1 MAKLNNN
8 VTAPIEDDN
17 VTATETEPSE
27 IDKKLEDLEIKSAS
41 DIENLLNS
49 EGYDEEVVEFFR
61 SPLEMVTND
70 KRPHVKIAD
79 LSKSL
84 YDVFLPF
91 VVIPE
96 MDDKGNVIKDK
107 YITLQDW
114 QRLEMAVDS
123 LKGGF
128 RIPKRKGGS
137 KVDLH
142 TAVNIT
148 TIRNVIA
155 TAVNSLNA
163 KDVRKDSNGI
173 AFSNGADKTKQVGKF
188 TKITGK
194 DKDLEFSLEL
204 VQKIKEVPCADN
216 TEAPKE
222 INTAKKE
229 EKPQDVVT

>member
-1 MAKLNNN
+1 MKLDNPKP
-8 VTAPIEDDN
+8 TAPIEDDN
-17 VTATETEPSE
+17 VTATATEPSE
-27 IDKKLEDLEIKSAS
+27 IEKKLEDLEIKSAR

-49 EGYDEEVVEFFR
+49 EGYDEDVVEFFR

-84 YDVFLPF
+84 YDVYLPF
-91 VVIPE
+91 VVVPE

-128 RIPKRKGGS
+128 RIPKRKGGA

-142 TAVNIT
+142 SVVDIAVVRDT
-148 TIRNVIA
+148 IA
-155 TAVNSLNA
+155 TAVNDLDK
-163 KDVRKDSNGI
+163 KDVRKDKNDVGFNK
-173 AFSNGADKTKQVGKF
+173 AEGKTKQIGNFV
-188 TKITGK
+188 KITGK
-194 DKDLEFSLEL
+194 AEDLKFSFEI
-204 VQKIKEVPCADN
+204 VQKVEKVPSA
-216 TEAPKE
+216 TEE
-222 INTAKKE
+222 T
-229 EKPQDVVT
+229 QDVVT

>member
-1 MAKLNNN
+1 MAKLNN

-128 RIPKRKGGS
+128 RIPKRKGGA

-142 TAVNIT
+142 SAVDIAVVRDT
-148 TIRNVIA
+148 IA
-155 TAVNSLNA
+155 TAVNDLNK
-163 KDVRKDSNGI
+163 KDVRKDKYDVGFNKAEG
-173 AFSNGADKTKQVGKF
+173 KTKQIGNFV
-188 TKITGK
+188 KITGK
-194 DKDLEFSLEL
+194 AEDLKFSFEI
-204 VQKIKEVPCADN
+204 VQKVEKVPSA
-216 TEAPKE
+216 TEE
-222 INTAKKE
+222 T
-229 EKPQDVVT
+229 QDVVT

>member
-17 VTATETEPSE
+17 VTATETETSE
-27 IDKKLEDLEIKSAS
+27 FDKKLKDLEIKSAR

-49 EGYDEEVVEFFR
+49 DGYDEDVVEFFR

-84 YDVFLPF
+84 YDVYLPF
-91 VVIPE
+91 VVVPE
-96 MDDKGNVIKDK
+96 MDEKGNVIKDK

-128 RIPKRKGGS
+128 RIPKRKGGA

-142 TAVNIT
+142 SAVDIAVVRDT
-148 TIRNVIA
+148 IA
-155 TAVNSLNA
+155 TAVNDLDK
-163 KDVRKDSNGI
+163 KDVRKDKNDIG
-173 AFSNGADKTKQVGKF
+173 FNKADGKTKQIGNFV
-188 TKITGK
+188 KITGK
-194 DKDLEFSLEL
+194 AEDLKFSFEI
-204 VQKIKEVPCADN
+204 VQKVEKVPSA
-216 TEAPKE
+216 T
-222 INTAKKE
+222 
-229 EKPQDVVT
+229 EKPQEVVTN

>member
-1 MAKLNNN
+1 MKTVLVDNPKP
-8 VTAPIEDDN
+8 TAPIEDDN

-91 VVIPE
+91 VVVPE
-96 MDDKGNVIKDK
+96 MDDKGKVIKDK
-107 YITLQDW
+107 YITLADW

-128 RIPKRKGGS
+128 RLPKRKGGS

-142 TAVNIT
+142 SAVDIAVVRDT
-148 TIRNVIA
+148 IA
-155 TAVNSLNA
+155 TAVNDLDK
-163 KDVRKDSNGI
+163 KDVRKDKNDVGFNK
-173 AFSNGADKTKQVGKF
+173 AEGKTKQIGNFV
-188 TKITGK
+188 KITGK
-194 DKDLEFSLEL
+194 AEDLKFSFEI
-204 VQKIKEVPCADN
+204 VQKVEKVPSA
-216 TEAPKE
+216 A
-222 INTAKKE
+222 E
-229 EKPQDVVT
+229 ETQEVVTN

>member
-1 MAKLNNN
+1 MKTVLVENPKP
-8 VTAPIEDDN
+8 TAPIEDDN
-17 VTATETEPSE
+17 VTATETETSE
-27 IDKKLEDLEIKSAS
+27 FDKKLKDLEIKSAR

-49 EGYDEEVVEFFR
+49 DGYDEDVVEFFR

-84 YDVFLPF
+84 YDVYLPF
-91 VVIPE
+91 VVVPE
-96 MDDKGNVIKDK
+96 MDEKGNVIKDK

-128 RIPKRKGGS
+128 RIPKRKGGA

-142 TAVNIT
+142 SAVDIAVVRDT
-148 TIRNVIA
+148 IA
-155 TAVNSLNA
+155 TAVNDLDK
-163 KDVRKDSNGI
+163 KDVRKDKNDIG
-173 AFSNGADKTKQVGKF
+173 FNKADGKTKQIGNFV
-188 TKITGK
+188 KITGK
-194 DKDLEFSLEL
+194 AEDLKFSFEI
-204 VQKIKEVPCADN
+204 VQKVEKVPSA
-216 TEAPKE
+216 T
-222 INTAKKE
+222 

>member
-1 MAKLNNN
+1 MKTVLVENPKP
-8 VTAPIEDDN
+8 TAPIEDDN
-17 VTATETEPSE
+17 VTATEPEPSE
-27 IDKKLEDLEIKSAS
+27 LDKKLEDLEIKSAR

-84 YDVFLPF
+84 YDVYLPF
-91 VVIPE
+91 VVVPE
-96 MDDKGNVIKDK
+96 MDEKGNVIKDK

-128 RIPKRKGGS
+128 RIPKRKGGA

-142 TAVNIT
+142 SAVDIAVVRDT
-148 TIRNVIA
+148 IA
-155 TAVNSLNA
+155 TAVNDLDK
-163 KDVRKDSNGI
+163 KDVRKDKNDVGFNK
-173 AFSNGADKTKQVGKF
+173 AEGKTKQIGNFV
-188 TKITGK
+188 KITGK
-194 DKDLEFSLEL
+194 AEDLKFSFEI
-204 VQKIKEVPCADN
+204 VQKVEKVPSA
-216 TEAPKE
+216 T
-222 INTAKKE
+222 
-229 EKPQDVVT
+229 EKPQEVVTN

>member
-1 MAKLNNN
+1 MKLDNPKP
-8 VTAPIEDDN
+8 TAPIEDDN
-17 VTATETEPSE
+17 VTATETELSE
-27 IDKKLEDLEIKSAS
+27 IDKKLEDLEIKSAR

-49 EGYDEEVVEFFR
+49 EGYDEDVVEFFR

-91 VVIPE
+91 VVVPE

-128 RIPKRKGGS
+128 RIPKRKGGA

-142 TAVNIT
+142 SVVDIAVVRDT
-148 TIRNVIA
+148 IA
-155 TAVNSLNA
+155 TAVNDLDK
-163 KDVRKDSNGI
+163 KDVRKDKNDVGFNK
-173 AFSNGADKTKQVGKF
+173 AEGKTKQIGNFV
-188 TKITGK
+188 KITGK
-194 DKDLEFSLEL
+194 AEDLKFSFEI
-204 VQKIKEVPCADN
+204 VQKVEKVPSATDE
-216 TEAPKE
+216 T
-222 INTAKKE
+222 
-229 EKPQDVVT
+229 QDVVT

>member
-1 MAKLNNN
+1 MANSNN

-27 IDKKLEDLEIKSAS
+27 IDKKLEDLEIKSAR

-96 MDDKGNVIKDK
+96 IDDKGNVIKDK

-128 RIPKRKGGS
+128 RIPKRKGGA

-142 TAVNIT
+142 SVVDIATFRDT
-148 TIRNVIA
+148 IA
-155 TAVNSLNA
+155 TAVNDLDK
-163 KDVRKDSNGI
+163 KDVRMDKYNVGFHKAEDLK
-173 AFSNGADKTKQVGKF
+173 FSF
-188 TKITGK
+188 EI
-194 DKDLEFSLEL
+194 
-204 VQKIKEVPCADN
+204 VQKVEKVPSA
-216 TEAPKE
+216 TEE
-222 INTAKKE
+222 T
-229 EKPQDVVT
+229 QDVVTN